1 MWEEL
6 VVKRYLCAKTAG
18 LLTLEYYLL
27 ISLFAED
34 LEIYGVKIVEWQ
46 NSNQRPGLTMSGQQ
60 IFRPIALLSKGTVVP
75 TSLVVEFIG
84 LSFALPGDGGPSMS
98 VERGVSLTIYI
109 STYSFSLSE

>member
-46 NSNQRPGLTMSGQQ
+46 
-60 IFRPIALLSKGTVVP
+60 
-75 TSLVVEFIG
+75 TSAPA
-84 LSFALPGDGGPSMS
+84 SQ
-98 VERGVSLTIYI
+98 
-109 STYSFSLSE
+109 

>member
-34 LEIYGVKIVEWQ
+34 LEIYGVKIIERKNKKKRKSLTI
-46 NSNQRPGLTMSGQQ
+46 NSQK

-84 LSFALPGDGGPSMS
+84 GCRLRC
-98 VERGVSLTIYI
+98 RGTEDLQ
-109 STYSFSLSE
+109 